1 MFFVSFPVQ
10 PSAED
15 AVSTPDGAVAHE
27 ERVGGQ
33 DESVNVGFVQDSEEE
48 Q

>member
-15 AVSTPDGAVAHE
+15 AVAHE
-27 ERVGGQ
+27 ERVGAQ

>member
-1 MFFVSFPVQ
+1 MIKSVFCFFPVQ

-15 AVSTPDGAVAHE
+15 AVAHE
-27 ERVGGQ
+27 ERVGAQ